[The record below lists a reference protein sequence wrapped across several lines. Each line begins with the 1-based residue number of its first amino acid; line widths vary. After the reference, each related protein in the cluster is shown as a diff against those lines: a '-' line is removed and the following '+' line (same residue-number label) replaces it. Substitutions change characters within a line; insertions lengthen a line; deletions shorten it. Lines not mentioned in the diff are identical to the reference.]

1 MILDRLQRGSVLGQQ
16 VRWGIRR
23 QGLKGGR
30 LTGGVGARITERGRS
45 LVYLFAG
52 GFAHAV
58 HISGGKMLSG
68 GLVVDE
74 RPFGGGRAKLLNR
87 DHLLGLSRAGGEQ
100 AQGYQKWALHDPAT
114 MRLCSSFPICVDRR

>member
-23 QGLKGGR
+23 QRLKGGR
-30 LTGGVGARITERGRS
+30 LAGGVGVRIAKRGRG

-58 HISGGKMLSG
+58 NISGGKMLSG
-68 GLVVDE
+68 GLMVDE
-74 RPFGGGRAKLLNR
+74 RPFGGGRAKLLYR
-87 DHLLGLSRAGGEQ
+87 ARLLGLLRAGGEQ
-100 AQGYQKWALHDPAT
+100 AQGY
-114 MRLCSSFPICVDRR
+114 